1 MDAIDLTKNCVTTEC
16 GHNFHAKCLMQNVAH
31 NGFDCPYC
39 RATMAEE
46 VSQEDDDDDDDSF
59 FSNDEDEEVSELYSD
74 RALFAMRSMFRM
86 NSGEDVVEE
95 DSEEEEDD
103 EEDEDTVDGL
113 TTDAIPV
120 DRVVQNLQ
128 SQFSY
133 EQLVRIILQ
142 LNNFDYQN
150 GPNRTD
156 RDEIRLFDHFHR
168 QLERSVDAF
177 YADRPAVAPAN
188 IAEPVSEPLPN
199 PSDHIAIPVSPEPI
213 IHHQRFYQFL

>member
-16 GHNFHAKCLMQNVAH
+16 GHQFHAKCLMQNVAH

-39 RATMAEE
+39 RATMADE
-46 VSQEDDDDDDDSF
+46 VSNDDDDDDSF

-86 NSGEDVVEE
+86 NSGEEVVEE
-95 DSEEEEDD
+95 DEDD
-103 EEDEDTVDGL
+103 DEDDDSEEDEDNGE
-113 TTDAIPV
+113 DAIPV

-188 IAEPVSEPLPN
+188 IAEPLSEPVLN
-199 PSDHIAIPVSPEPI
+199 PSDYIAIPVSPEPI
-213 IHHQRFYQFL
+213 THHQRFYRLL